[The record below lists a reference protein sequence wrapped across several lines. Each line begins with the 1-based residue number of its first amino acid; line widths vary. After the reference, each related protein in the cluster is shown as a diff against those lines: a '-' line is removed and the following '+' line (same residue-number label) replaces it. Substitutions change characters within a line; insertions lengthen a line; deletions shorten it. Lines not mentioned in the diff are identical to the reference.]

1 MNSGRKRSALSYIP
15 GYTNN
20 AVLQLILASGVAFV
34 ILGVSWGITKIV
46 YQGDDA
52 NFNHYFISNLALPSL
67 HGFKSHWWTLLT
79 YGWFHFSGFWE
90 LLSNMLW
97 LYCFGSVVQ
106 MLVGHKQ
113 VIPLFAYALITGGA
127 FYLLSQLLPL
137 SIPNTIGILGPRAGL
152 MGLAAAAVT
161 LTPKY
166 RFYLTDTF
174 SIPLILV
181 AGIFAVLMV
190 LGSGFFLPVIFMLA
204 GGALMGF
211 TYIRL
216 LRAGYRPGEW
226 MYRLTA
232 KAESLVTP
240 NEYAIQQKRNR
251 GRGNASRYEPQNGIT
266 QNRID
271 DILDKINQK
280 GYNSLSSE
288 EKDILMRAGKE

>member
-1 MNSGRKRSALSYIP
+1 
-15 GYTNN
+15 
-20 AVLQLILASGVAFV
+20 
-34 ILGVSWGITKIV
+34 
-46 YQGDDA
+46 
-52 NFNHYFISNLALPSL
+52 
-67 HGFKSHWWTLLT
+67 
-79 YGWFHFSGFWE
+79 
-90 LLSNMLW
+90 
-97 LYCFGSVVQ
+97 
-106 MLVGHKQ
+106 
-113 VIPLFAYALITGGA
+113 
-127 FYLLSQLLPL
+127 
-137 SIPNTIGILGPRAGL
+137 
-152 MGLAAAAVT
+152 
-161 LTPKY
+161 
-166 RFYLTDTF
+166 
-174 SIPLILV
+174 
-181 AGIFAVLMV
+181 MV